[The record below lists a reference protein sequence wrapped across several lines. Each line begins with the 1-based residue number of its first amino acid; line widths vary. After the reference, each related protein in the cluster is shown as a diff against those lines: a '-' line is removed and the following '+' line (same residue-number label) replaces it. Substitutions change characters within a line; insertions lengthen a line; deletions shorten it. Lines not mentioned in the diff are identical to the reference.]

1 MVVAQNKNKRIVKQ
15 IILYI
20 LFFVLSFC
28 LSVLSGLIFPF
39 FFFNPMK
46 NIGCFLLPLFVL
58 ALFLANYFLL
68 AKIFNSFYKV
78 LIAFLASFIP
88 FFYVFTQ
95 ITELLRVIWSSNV
108 FIIVIKGI

>member
-1 MVVAQNKNKRIVKQ
+1 MVVAQNKNKRIIKQ

-20 LFFVLSFC
+20 LFFILSFF

-58 ALFLANYFLL
+58 ALFLANYFFLT
-68 AKIFNSFYKV
+68 KIFNSFYKV

-95 ITELLRVIWSSNV
+95 ITELLRVIWPSNV
-108 FIIVIKGI
+108 FIIGIKGI